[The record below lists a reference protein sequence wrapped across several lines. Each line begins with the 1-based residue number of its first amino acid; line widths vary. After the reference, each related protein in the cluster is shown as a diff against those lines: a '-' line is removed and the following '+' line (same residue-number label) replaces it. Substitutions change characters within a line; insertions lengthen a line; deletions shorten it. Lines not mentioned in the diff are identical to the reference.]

1 MLAIAL
7 RFPAGRYHATPW
19 GRHVNEADVEWPP
32 APWRL
37 LRALIAVWHRKV
49 DHQRFSERALE
60 RLLDILASE
69 LPHYALPPARQAHT
83 RHYMP
88 LGGVGTTT
96 LVFDAFAQ
104 VDKGDVLVANWP
116 RTNLDADSLAL
127 LDELLDKLGYLGRA
141 ESWVMAHRIENWH
154 GATDVFPADASFG
167 DPEIACEPIKLIAP
181 LPPEEWRQQRATL
194 LASESVKRATGKTG
208 KNLRATLPEKLI
220 DSLRLDTADLQQVGW
235 SAPPAAR
242 QVLYY
247 RPYQALNSRTLT
259 ARTNRMEPAP
269 RQVRLQLIGKPLPR
283 IEDAL
288 RIGEA
293 FRAALIYVLDKRLGL
308 QVPALIS
315 GHNLPDRNLH
325 QHAFYLPEDSDGD
338 GHIDHLLLHV
348 PGGIG
353 ADVLRAL
360 GRLDQLWLR
369 NGARWRVVVDVS
381 GTALGGLAASSRI
394 WRSVTPYMHPWHQ
407 KRGFGVTEQVKKECC
422 LRGLLDPGVETLD
435 RIPVGRSQRLRRPI
449 HFHRFRSKSGVI
461 QADRQGCFLR
471 ITFPNPV
478 SGPIALGFGCHF
490 GLGLFVPVLDE

>member
-1 MLAIAL
+1 M
-7 RFPAGRYHATPW
+7 P
-19 GRHVNEADVEWPP
+19 
-32 APWRL
+32 
-37 LRALIAVWHRKV
+37 
-49 DHQRFSERALE
+49 
-60 RLLDILASE
+60 
-69 LPHYALPPARQAHT
+69 LPPARQAHT

-167 DPEIACEPIKLIAP
+167 DPEIACEPHQLIAP

-348 PGGIG
+348 PGG

-369 NGARWRVVVDVS
+369 NGARWRVVDVS

-435 RIPVGRSQRLRRPI
+435 RIPVGRSQPLAQTDSLPSFSQQKWCDPSGSAGLLLANYFSKPSKWSHCAGLWLPFRP
-449 HFHRFRSKSGVI
+449 
-461 QADRQGCFLR
+461 
-471 ITFPNPV
+471 
-478 SGPIALGFGCHF
+478 
-490 GLGLFVPVLDE
+490 GLVRPCSR